1 MRREDAEDAE
11 KIVWLLAVPLL
22 CVLACTVLTAR
33 AGAKESISLSADGSE
48 AEVTLEVPQEMVNE
62 GNGWCPCSSVSR

>member
-1 MRREDAEDAE
+1 MQK

-48 AEVTLEVPQEMVNE
+48 A
-62 GNGWCPCSSVSR
+62 